1 MASTDPRADYPLAR
15 KLAQFV
21 RLSSQDL
28 DIIEELRSADDRHA
42 ADVELVSE
50 GDVPRS
56 VFLLKQGMAFR
67 YRLLADGSC
76 QILTF
81 MIPGDFCDPHCFLLR
96 RRDHSIRTLTPV
108 HLAPISRNRMAT
120 FFHHPKIATALQC
133 SILQEQAMLRERI
146 VALGRRDAY
155 SRVAYIFC
163 ELLWRYQNIGLATEQ
178 TFRLPLTQTEL
189 GDTLGLTAVYINR
202 VLKDFRQGFL
212 IAMRGG
218 MVRVLNVSALQRR
231 AGINR
236 EYLCL
241 GGLTQEMTQV
251 APLVRP
257 CGKVSFD
264 EMANA
269 SETA

>member
-67 YRLLADGSC
+67 YRLLADGSR

-96 RRDHSIRTLTPV
+96 RRDHSIRTLDTRSFSTDQSQP
-108 HLAPISRNRMAT
+108 NGN
-120 FFHHPKIATALQC
+120 FFSSP
-133 SILQEQAMLRERI
+133 
-146 VALGRRDAY
+146 
-155 SRVAYIFC
+155 
-163 ELLWRYQNIGLATEQ
+163 
-178 TFRLPLTQTEL
+178 
-189 GDTLGLTAVYINR
+189 
-202 VLKDFRQGFL
+202 
-212 IAMRGG
+212 
-218 MVRVLNVSALQRR
+218 
-231 AGINR
+231 
-236 EYLCL
+236 
-241 GGLTQEMTQV
+241 
-251 APLVRP
+251 
-257 CGKVSFD
+257 
-264 EMANA
+264 
-269 SETA
+269 

>member
-81 MIPGDFCDPHCFLLR
+81 MIW
-96 RRDHSIRTLTPV
+96 
-108 HLAPISRNRMAT
+108 AISAT
-120 FFHHPKIATALQC
+120 
-133 SILQEQAMLRERI
+133 RI
-146 VALGRRDAY
+146 VFY
-155 SRVAYIFC
+155 C
-163 ELLWRYQNIGLATEQ
+163 
-178 TFRLPLTQTEL
+178 
-189 GDTLGLTAVYINR
+189 
-202 VLKDFRQGFL
+202 
-212 IAMRGG
+212 GG
-218 MVRVLNVSALQRR
+218 GTILFV
-231 AGINR
+231 
-236 EYLCL
+236 
-241 GGLTQEMTQV
+241 
-251 APLVRP
+251 P
-257 CGKVSFD
+257 
-264 EMANA
+264 
-269 SETA
+269 